1 MNKTEQL
8 AHFDRMTAHMRR
20 LIETKG
26 NDYANDDRLANFK
39 NSAAITGVNPEMV
52 CLNLIAVKVSR
63 IVNLLGSQPDNEPIR
78 DSVLDLANYAI
89 LLDMI
94 LGERS
99 AEYGPAILRKGGEV

>member
-8 AHFDRMTAHMRR
+8 EHFDMMTAHMRR

-39 NSAAITGVNPEMV
+39 VSAETIGTSAEVV
-52 CLNLIAVKVSR
+52 CLTLIAVKVSR
-63 IVNLLGSQPDNEPIR
+63 IANLIRGKKPDNESVR

-94 LGERS
+94 LSE
-99 AEYGPAILRKGGEV
+99 GGEG